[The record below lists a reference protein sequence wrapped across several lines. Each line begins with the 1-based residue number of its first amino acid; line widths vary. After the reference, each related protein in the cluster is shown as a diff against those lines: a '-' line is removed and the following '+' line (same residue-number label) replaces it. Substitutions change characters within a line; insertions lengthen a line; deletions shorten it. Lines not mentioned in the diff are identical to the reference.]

1 MIIELVELEKSI
13 DNISWFT
20 TGRSKYK
27 VKIVGNYFLVW
38 ISINKYN
45 IAGTMMMYDFIERFE
60 RDENVIIKTD
70 KSWNGHFGF
79 KIEDENKF
87 MTVILDYIEE
97 FIVTWNLD
105 KKEKN
110 ISDKY
115 DANKASNIF
124 NDFFT
129 DEEWYTC

>member
-1 MIIELVELEKSI
+1 MTTELVELEKSI

-20 TGRSKYK
+20 AGKSNYR
-27 VKIVGNYFLVW
+27 VKIADNHFIVW
-38 ISINKYN
+38 ISINRYN

-60 RDENVIIKTD
+60 RDENVIIQTD
-70 KSWNGHFGF
+70 ISWNDHFGF
-79 KIEDENKF
+79 KIENENKF
-87 MTVILDYIEE
+87 MKVILDYIEE

-105 KKEKN
+105 KKEKG
-110 ISDKY
+110 ISDKN

-129 DEEWYTC
+129 DEEWYTY

>member
-27 VKIVGNYFLVW
+27 VKIVDNYFLVW

-60 RDENVIIKTD
+60 RDENVIIKAD

-79 KIEDENKF
+79 KIENENEF
-87 MTVILDYIEE
+87 MVVILNYIEE
-97 FIVTWNLD
+97 FIITWNLN
-105 KKEKN
+105 KKEKD